1 MNTASIMTDD
11 SAGDQNVDI
20 NIGQGLEVH
29 HISKHYPGVLA
40 LDDVSFDVQRGE
52 VHALVGQNGAGKST
66 LMAIL
71 SGGLRAD
78 KGSILLDDVLVE
90 ISDPASA
97 RKHGIAIVHQEF
109 ALCPNMSV
117 AENIFVGNEPHR
129 AFGRVDF
136 SRMNKEAAR
145 LLHQVQ
151 VNIDAGIQ
159 VESLGVSEWQV
170 IEICKAMS
178 GNPQF
183 IIMDEP
189 TAALNDHRVKDLFD
203 VIRRLRNAGHGIVYI
218 SHKLSEVL
226 EIADRITVMRDGK
239 ISKTFVNQGVSESDL
254 VNAMI
259 GVTFEKQ
266 YYHDE
271 HKKIGPVVLELT
283 GLNDPSRFNE
293 INLQLHGGEILGLTG
308 ILGAGCQ
315 DLVRAVFG
323 IDPAQSGEIALDGKS
338 VQINSPE
345 DAVRLGIGYIP
356 ADRKHE
362 GLVLSLSTYDNIGM
376 SIIDRL
382 GKLGLFGFAQ
392 QKSLSDELIGK
403 LNIKVGNPKAP
414 VNNLS
419 GGNQQKVSIA
429 KWLARQCRVLLFEEP
444 TRGVD
449 VEAKAQI
456 WRLINALMDEGV
468 AVMVV
473 SSELPELMQACDRI
487 LVMRRGRIVDQ
498 FARSEF
504 DEAEISIRAVADI

>member
-1 MNTASIMTDD
+1 MNTASIIDD
-11 SAGDQNVDI
+11 NAENLNAEG
-20 NIGQGLEVH
+20 NIGQGLEVC

-71 SGGLRAD
+71 SGGQRAD
-78 KGSILLDDVLVE
+78 KGDILLDDISVE

-97 RKHGIAIVHQEF
+97 RKRGIAIVHQEF

-117 AENIFVGNEPHR
+117 AENIFVGNEPHKS
-129 AFGRVDF
+129 FGRVDF
-136 SRMNKEAAR
+136 SRMNSEAAK

-151 VNIDAGIQ
+151 VEIDPDIQ
-159 VESLGVSEWQV
+159 VDSLGVSEWQV

-189 TAALNDHRVKDLFD
+189 TAALSDHRVNDLLD
-203 VIRRLRNAGHGIVYI
+203 VIQRLRDAGHGIVYI

-239 ISKTFVNQGVSESDL
+239 IPRTFVNKGVSESDL

-259 GVTFEKQ
+259 GGTFEKQ
-266 YYHDE
+266 YHHDE
-271 HKKIGPVVLELT
+271 HKKIGAVALELT
-283 GLNDPSRFNE
+283 GVNDPPRFND
-293 INLQLHGGEILGLTG
+293 INLKLHSGEILGLTG

-315 DLVRAVFG
+315 DLIRALFG
-323 IDPAQSGEIALDGKS
+323 INPALYGEITLDDKA
-338 VQINSPE
+338 VQINNPQ

-362 GLVLSLSTYDNIGM
+362 GLVLSLSTYDNVGM

-382 GKLGLFGFAQ
+382 SKLGLFGYAR

-456 WRLINALMDEGV
+456 WQLINALTEEGV

-473 SSELPELMQACDRI
+473 SSELPELMRACDRI

-498 FARSEF
+498 FAHNEF
-504 DEAEISIRAVADI
+504 DEAKISIRAAADI